1 MRKAC
6 AAGWHL
12 CCAATVTE
20 WRTEDIIRMGKGSVL
35 APSTRGRTTFPR
47 VFDEALCVVSLEA
60 GDRVAGDCRD
70 AYGRQ
75 ACGMHA
81 FQGSAF
87 DDGSMLSL
95 CAACM
100 EADVKMA
107 AGFKDAGGLPAC
119 VEHALIL
126 AV

>member
-1 MRKAC
+1 MCQVPRGRGGERRGLYKDGQGRHAC
-6 AAGWHL
+6 AKHS
-12 CCAATVTE
+12 
-20 WRTEDIIRMGKGSVL
+20 REDAYSRALDG
-35 APSTRGRTTFPR
+35 
-47 VFDEALCVVSLEA
+47 ALCVVCLEA

-70 AYGRQ
+70 AHGRQ
-75 ACGMHA
+75 ACAMHA

-95 CAACM
+95 CAACL
-100 EADVKMA
+100 EADVKTA
-107 AGFKDAGGLPAC
+107 AGFKDAEGLPAC